1 MTDSE
6 VCKINIATS
15 KNGQQHGNIII
26 FRTVRAESS
35 GPCLQNTVIKRGDVN
50 EECPEEEI
58 TTGPQG
64 INLTLQLGKQS
75 QPIFS
80 LLFTGGLFNLISK
93 NPLMNLQL
101 VQLSENISSVELSI
115 INHPAILQKIV
126 SSNAREDIA
135 PDECK

>member
-1 MTDSE
+1 MTNITKVTSGVIHSPNYESDSYKKIMTDSE

-64 INLTLQLGKQS
+64 INLTL
-75 QPIFS
+75 
-80 LLFTGGLFNLISK
+80 
-93 NPLMNLQL
+93 
-101 VQLSENISSVELSI
+101 
-115 INHPAILQKIV
+115 
-126 SSNAREDIA
+126 
-135 PDECK
+135 